1 MRVLRG
7 SGLCA
12 TLVACL
18 AFAAPAGAKSTQ
30 HVTLKGRHTAALPA
44 RRGADQYDVGI
55 GSRPINPEANG
66 RWRGQP
72 VYLGGY
78 GLGGPG
84 ILSAGRA
91 ATGILAPYGQSVR
104 AITIDDGTHVFVIAD
119 VESQGWF
126 AQTKSGRG
134 LMTMRRRAA
143 SALSQLGAPVGVQQV
158 LIQSDHSH
166 GGIDPLGVWGGIPV
180 SYEDYI
186 INQTVAA
193 ITEAWKA
200 RRPGRLYYGTADG
213 KDLLSNQFGYDTAHG
228 NDVMDSDVRVLQ
240 ARDPHGKA
248 FATLLNF
255 SAHSTVLDSD
265 NTKVTGDWPSVANPL
280 LEKAFGGRA
289 LTMVGT
295 LGRTQPNERGD
306 AACKAKPATAKGDP
320 YQECKLEQYAGR
332 VVARAKQAAKAAKPL
347 GGSPRV
353 ASRSYLIQDLSTG
366 VGLLAF
372 EFAGGPINVPFD
384 RSLQMPWQTATS
396 MGTVTSSA
404 LIGDV
409 LLSGAPGEM
418 YPQIPLAVRALVP
431 GLRGYMTAG
440 LANDQLGYLIAPADA
455 YPEPVARTVFD
466 RSGALSPLD
475 NDNFFFNS
483 SITLGN
489 RVTCSLLRGADD
501 LLGRNARK
509 RDSDCSFFDSD
520 MTVPAGAD
528 DRYGK

>member
-7 SGLCA
+7 SCLCA
-12 TLVACL
+12 AFVACL
-18 AFAAPAGAKSTQ
+18 AVASPATSKPAQ
-30 HVTLKGRHTAALPA
+30 HVNANRRHVAALPPD
-44 RRGADQYDVGI
+44 RGAGQYDVGI
-55 GSRPINPEANG
+55 GTRPINPEPSG
-66 RWRGQP
+66 RWHGQP

-78 GLGGPG
+78 GIGGPSVLG
-84 ILSAGRA
+84 PGRA

-119 VESQGWF
+119 IEAQGWF

-143 SALSQLGAPVGVQQV
+143 VALSHLGAPVGVEQV

-166 GGIDPLGVWGGIPV
+166 GGIDPLGVWGGIPA
-180 SYEDYI
+180 SYEDYV

-193 ITEAWKA
+193 ITAAWQA
-200 RRPGRLYYGTADG
+200 RRPGRLFYGTAPAP
-213 KDLLSNQFGYDTAHG
+213 DLLSNQFGYDKAHG
-228 NDVMDSDVRVLQ
+228 NDVMDSDMRVLQ
-240 ARDPHGKA
+240 ARDRHGRP
-248 FATLLNF
+248 FATLMNF
-255 SAHSTVLDSD
+255 SAHATVLDGD
-265 NTKVTGDWPSVANPL
+265 NTKVTGDWPAVANPM

-289 LTMVGT
+289 MTMVGT
-295 LGRTQPNERGD
+295 LGRSQPNERGD

-320 YQECKLEQYAGR
+320 FQECKLEQYAAR
-332 VVARAKQAAKAAKPL
+332 VVTRAKQAAKRAKPL
-347 GGSPRV
+347 SGVPRV
-353 ASRSYLIQDLSTG
+353 DSHSYLIQDLSTG

-372 EFAGGPINVPFD
+372 EFAGGPLNVPFD
-384 RSLQMPWQTATS
+384 RSLQMPWQTGNS

-418 YPQIPLAVRALVP
+418 YPQIPLQVKALLP

-440 LANDQLGYLIAPADA
+440 LADDQLGYLIAPAGA
-455 YPEPVARTVFD
+455 YPEPIGRTVFD

-483 SITLGN
+483 SITLGT
-489 RVTCSLLRGADD
+489 RITCSLLRGADD
-501 LLGRNARK
+501 LLGRGARD
-509 RDSDCSFFDSD
+509 RDNDCSFFASD
-520 MTVPAGAD
+520 MTMPAGAD
-528 DRYGK
+528 GRYGK